1 MAYIGNTLRTAQPN
15 YQIIDDISSTFDGSR
30 TSFALQVG
38 GATPAPFPVSQQHC
52 LISVGGVIQQ
62 PDPTGTDGFL
72 LSGSNIVFSSAPA
85 AGQDFFGVV
94 LAGADYITAG
104 NAFPDG
110 SLSAPSLTFE
120 ADRDTGFYR
129 AGSGDV
135 GLTSNGVAR
144 TLGLLETAQTYT
156 GGKAA
161 EVTTLTDATNI
172 ATDLSLSNNFTVTLS
187 GNRTLANPT
196 SKVVGQSGSIFVV
209 QDSTGGRTLA
219 YGSDWDFIGGTVP
232 VLSSG
237 ANAIDR
243 IDYIVQG
250 SSDIHAVFTANYS

>member
-1 MAYIGNTLRTAQPN
+1 M
-15 YQIIDDISSTFDGSR
+15 SSYF
-30 TSFALQVG
+30 
-38 GATPAPFPVSQQHC
+38 VSQ
-52 LISVGGVIQQ
+52 SRSGG
-62 PDPTGTDGFL
+62 
-72 LSGSNIVFSSAPA
+72 
-85 AGQDFFGVV
+85 
-94 LAGADYITAG
+94 
-104 NAFPDG
+104 
-110 SLSAPSLTFE
+110 
-120 ADRDTGFYR
+120 R
-129 AGSGDV
+129 
-135 GLTSNGVAR
+135 
-144 TLGLLETAQTYT
+144 
-156 GGKAA
+156 AA

-172 ATDLSLSNNFTVTLS
+172 ATDLSLSNNFTVTLG